1 MASKFSKKIVDF
13 SFYIKGIV
21 LRFSPLI
28 IILITLVSTFSYS
41 KDLCAMNE
49 LYNQFDTGDKILKFS
64 QYERENYR
72 NLAQK
77 SDDTESQSTGPI
89 KKIFDNIFGNT
100 GGPLKGINKTLNKRF
115 DWGYDRGFFLE
126 SRDGN
131 YRVKMNIWGQLQ
143 FAITDSDE
151 QDFDFEW
158 KIRRLRIALNGH
170 IIRPWLDYVLQF
182 SADNQFEAGT
192 AGREGFEG
200 FKLRDLYLN
209 FAYNTK
215 LVPRIGRYKVPFTRD
230 QLMSGRDLLLVE
242 RSIVNTE
249 FTWGRDSGLAM
260 YGQLGDIITYGA
272 SVTSGSGLKKIN
284 FSELDFSSDLYTG
297 RIQYNPCCGK
307 LRFGGG
313 AFPNGGDYALDPSF
327 GRRDVPII
335 EIGAST
341 LAFPNL
347 NIDQKTPD
355 NNVANRFEELG
366 ITQGDVYSI
375 TTDIAFTYKRYSF
388 EAEYVGRWINPD
400 ESGLGSVYDQ
410 GFSVDGGIFLIS
422 TFIQLAGRVAYVDYD
437 DVEDVEPSSRDN
449 SFEIT
454 SGLNLY
460 FSLDQRWKF
469 QLSYSFIK
477 DEFKDNTKNDQNI
490 IKAQLQFNF

>member
-1 MASKFSKKIVDF
+1 I
-13 SFYIKGIV
+13 
-21 LRFSPLI
+21 
-28 IILITLVSTFSYS
+28 
-41 KDLCAMNE
+41 
-49 LYNQFDTGDKILKFS
+49 
-64 QYERENYR
+64 
-72 NLAQK
+72 
-77 SDDTESQSTGPI
+77 
-89 KKIFDNIFGNT
+89 GNT
-100 GGPLKGINKTLNKRF
+100 GGPLKGINKRLNRRF

-143 FAITDSDE
+143 FSITDSDE
-151 QDFDFEW
+151 QDFDFDW
-158 KIRRLRIALNGH
+158 KIRRFRIALNGH

-182 SADNQFEAGT
+182 SADNQFETGPD
-192 AGREGFEG
+192 GREGFEG

-260 YGQLGDIITYGA
+260 YGQLGNIITYGA
-272 SVTSGSGLKKIN
+272 SVTSGSGLDGIN
-284 FSELDFSSDLYTG
+284 FSELDFKNLLYTG

-307 LRFGGG
+307 LSFGGG
-313 AFPNGGDYALDPSF
+313 AFPTGGDYTLDPSF

-335 EIGAST
+335 EIGAAT

-355 NNVANRFEELG
+355 NNVADRFEELG

-375 TTDIAFTYKRYSF
+375 YHRYCF
-388 EAEYVGRWINPD
+388 YI
-400 ESGLGSVYDQ
+400 Q
-410 GFSVDGGIFLIS
+410 K
-422 TFIQLAGRVAYVDYD
+422 IQL
-437 DVEDVEPSSRDN
+437 
-449 SFEIT
+449 
-454 SGLNLY
+454 
-460 FSLDQRWKF
+460 
-469 QLSYSFIK
+469 
-477 DEFKDNTKNDQNI
+477 
-490 IKAQLQFNF
+490 